1 MKAKVRAVH
10 RSPALRAVPRA
21 ANTGYSNYG
30 ANTHK
35 KSMRGWMYHGGDA
48 KRDIEDNINTLRQRS
63 RDAYMG
69 VPTATA
75 ALKTLRTNT
84 VAAGLT
90 PTPQLDGEYLRMD
103 VDRIAE
109 LQANIVREW
118 NLWAKSPM

>member
-1 MKAKVRAVH
+1 
-10 RSPALRAVPRA
+10 
-21 ANTGYSNYG
+21 
-30 ANTHK
+30 
-35 KSMRGWMYHGGDA
+35 MYYGGDA

-109 LQANIVREW
+109 LQAHIVREW